1 MIKGIGTDIIDIV
14 RIKNSIEKNK
24 RFVEKIFTEKEIGY
38 CEARMRRE
46 VHYAGRFAAK
56 EAFFKAIGTG
66 YRGGMG
72 WREISIEN
80 DELGKPGIELSG
92 RTRDFFKKKKSR
104 ISTSPSLI
112 PGSTRSHSWSSIE
125 ENSRCGKEN

>member
-92 RTRDFFKKKKSR
+92 RTRDFFKKKKFKNIHLS
-104 ISTSPSLI
+104 ISH
-112 PGSTRSHSWSSIE
+112 TREYAVSFVVID
-125 ENSRCGKEN
+125 